1 MIRDRHGNTMSVRNV
16 RAARHF
22 DQALIDFHRYR
33 NDPLA
38 ALNAA
43 LTEAPDFAMAHA
55 MKAGLLTTTSEQ
67 GAAGVLT
74 DVLETAKAHAERGNE
89 RERAHLAAA
98 QAWSEGDFH
107 EAARRYGEIA
117 MRHPRDLLALQL
129 AHIHDFFLGQ
139 ATALR
144 DRPTQV
150 LRAWSRTET
159 ARGLVLGM
167 QAFGLEEC
175 GDYVGAEAA
184 AEQAMQADPGDGWA
198 VHALVHVL
206 EMRGRHEQ
214 GAVLIERTAP
224 DWHQGS
230 FFAYHLWWHL
240 ALFRLEDGDFASA
253 LKLYDERIRNTR
265 TNAAL
270 ELVDA
275 TALLWRLRLRGV
287 DVGARFASVA
297 DSWQALGDRGYYAF
311 NDVHALMSYYADGRV
326 DVAARQIAALTAASA
341 GSDTNATMSR
351 DVGIPLARAFN
362 AFEQGEYGLAQELL
376 SRVRP
381 IAQRFGGSHAQRDL
395 INLTLIEAALRGG
408 DRAIALALAAERLA
422 LKPES
427 PLARQFTLRAQELS
441 TADAI
446 AA

>member
-1 MIRDRHGNTMSVRNV
+1 
-16 RAARHF
+16 
-22 DQALIDFHRYR
+22 
-33 NDPLA
+33 
-38 ALNAA
+38 
-43 LTEAPDFAMAHA
+43 
-55 MKAGLLTTTSEQ
+55 
-67 GAAGVLT
+67 
-74 DVLETAKAHAERGNE
+74 
-89 RERAHLAAA
+89 
-98 QAWSEGDFH
+98 
-107 EAARRYGEIA
+107 
-117 MRHPRDLLALQL
+117 
-129 AHIHDFFLGQ
+129 
-139 ATALR
+139 
-144 DRPTQV
+144 
-150 LRAWSRTET
+150 
-159 ARGLVLGM
+159 
-167 QAFGLEEC
+167 
-175 GDYVGAEAA
+175 
-184 AEQAMQADPGDGWA
+184 

-351 DVGIPLARAFN
+351 DVGVPLARAFN